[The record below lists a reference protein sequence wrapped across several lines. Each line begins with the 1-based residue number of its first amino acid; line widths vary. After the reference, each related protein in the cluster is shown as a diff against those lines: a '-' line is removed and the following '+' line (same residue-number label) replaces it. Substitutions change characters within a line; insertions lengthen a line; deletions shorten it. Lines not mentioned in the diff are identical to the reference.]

1 MQFLRP
7 DKTDVEILL
16 GEPKRAIRMMFMP
29 FLIAFA
35 IVEANQFIDIFWIS
49 GLGTASAEAISTVV
63 PFYAFLMTAGVGVSV
78 GATTTVA
85 FRLGRNEPE
94 DAGRLASNSVIL
106 GMILSVAASVIIF
119 LILDVAIDILGAGGI
134 RTECKDYMLPMIILS
149 PALILLSILAGLL
162 RGEGAARKSTIVQI
176 SAAILNMVM
185 DPFFIYGMGM
195 GIMGAGLATGLS
207 ALMSVMIGISWYI
220 RRRTV
225 VSMDRRNFRID
236 RSAMSEVFYVGGPRL
251 ANELIGDVA
260 VFVQRIF
267 FIVAGGTAAVM
278 LYNYPWRFI
287 ALFSLP
293 NKALENSLVPVG
305 SAAYGQNDLDKMWA
319 GYMYCLKY
327 TVGIS
332 LVVTA
337 AIILFAEPLISIMT
351 YEQSMSE
358 MFDQLVWTLRVAVL
372 LLPFMTLRG
381 IGVSFLQ
388 AMKKVR
394 IPLYFDLIWS
404 PLRLVFYALSAY
416 GLLGVDPF
424 EGIIYIMVIMYSF
437 NGIIM
442 TALALNGFR
451 KLRKSVENFN

>member
-1 MQFLRP
+1 
-7 DKTDVEILL
+7 
-16 GEPKRAIRMMFMP
+16 
-29 FLIAFA
+29 
-35 IVEANQFIDIFWIS
+35 
-49 GLGTASAEAISTVV
+49 
-63 PFYAFLMTAGVGVSV
+63 
-78 GATTTVA
+78 
-85 FRLGRNEPE
+85 
-94 DAGRLASNSVIL
+94 
-106 GMILSVAASVIIF
+106 
-119 LILDVAIDILGAGGI
+119 
-134 RTECKDYMLPMIILS
+134 
-149 PALILLSILAGLL
+149 
-162 RGEGAARKSTIVQI
+162 
-176 SAAILNMVM
+176 
-185 DPFFIYGMGM
+185 
-195 GIMGAGLATGLS
+195 
-207 ALMSVMIGISWYI
+207 
-220 RRRTV
+220 
-225 VSMDRRNFRID
+225 
-236 RSAMSEVFYVGGPRL
+236 
-251 ANELIGDVA
+251 VA